1 LLGGCETNFS
11 VPELPDVS
19 LDRLTREAAKY
30 DLVIVGEPDPST
42 CHRLLTGPSQIDTI
56 GQMPASVLIAR
67 QPRCPLR
74 RMLLITSGYEI
85 DDTAVDWTIR
95 LAQPSSAAI
104 TVLAV
109 APDNPALCYPS
120 GRAECSLA
128 DWLATD
134 TSLGRQ
140 LRRIAQR
147 LDHWGTQGILRFR
160 QGPPD
165 RQILCEVREDNY
177 DLIVMAADLSGRWLK
192 WLPGELVE
200 PLLAGVD
207 RPVLFAKSGT
217 L

>member
-1 LLGGCETNFS
+1 
-11 VPELPDVS
+11 
-19 LDRLTREAAKY
+19 
-30 DLVIVGEPDPST
+30 
-42 CHRLLTGPSQIDTI
+42 
-56 GQMPASVLIAR
+56 
-67 QPRCPLR
+67 
-74 RMLLITSGYEI
+74 MLLITSGYEI

-95 LAQPSSAAI
+95 LAQPSSAAV

-177 DLIVMAADLSGRWLK
+177 DLIVMAADVSGRWLK

-200 PLLAGVD
+200 PLLVGVD